1 MINSTKIDSEI
12 VALSEKGVL
21 KPMAGESPTDKAS
34 ASAGLNSIE
43 EDSAIEN
50 ESAYTLLI
58 V

>member
-1 MINSTKIDSEI
+1 
-12 VALSEKGVL
+12 VL

-50 ESAYTLLI
+50 ESAYTLLSI
-58 V
+58 S